1 MKRSLR
7 WQFLLPLFILL
18 TIIFAGLYFYLSSTN
33 LSIYE
38 TNLKNTMESEAKLLI
53 EELSITD
60 GSRGLTSD
68 QQAIAFDYANTLN
81 ERVTIIQP
89 DGVVLADSE
98 NDAALMENHMNRP
111 EVQQAA
117 AGYTGYQIRFS
128 TTMQT
133 KMLYVAVPVKENGDV
148 IAIVRLARSL
158 ASIESDLRQ
167 MRITILVSGIIAL
180 ILLLVI
186 SYIIFHKTT
195 APLSE
200 LTEAARLFPKG
211 ETRHIQ
217 IRENGNE
224 IDELA
229 LAFNQMADQI
239 NQQIAVLRE
248 QKAKLGNI
256 LDQMQ
261 DGVVI
266 VDRQGLVT
274 SINPS
279 AEEMFGV
286 KADDV
291 VGRLLIQSLHYYQI
305 LELMQKT
312 LETKQQSSALIEL
325 TESHKHLN
333 VLSSA
338 LEEPAEHS
346 VMLLFQDM
354 TRQKQLE
361 LMRREFVSNVS
372 HELRTPLASLKAL
385 SETLQAGA
393 IDDSQAAHH
402 FVELMETEV
411 DKLTQMV
418 DELLTLSKIE
428 SGHAPL
434 TLKPN
439 TPGDIIHEAAARMS
453 MQASRAHISLAE
465 KYENDLPVILADCVQ
480 LERVLINLIHNA
492 IKFTPPGGEIQVD
505 AKGGNGFIIFSVK
518 DNGSGIEA
526 ENLPR
531 IFERFY
537 KTDRS
542 RASMGTGLGLSIVK
556 HIVEL
561 HHGQVWVKSKIGE
574 GSTFFFSIPVDQI
587 HIN

>member
-7 WQFLLPLFILL
+7 WQFLLPLIILI
-18 TIIFAGLYFYLSSTN
+18 TIIFAGLYLYLSQTS

-38 TNLKNTMESEAKLLI
+38 TNLKNTMEAEANLLSEDLTRIDGFAGSTIERQTMVVEYAK
-53 EELSITD
+53 
-60 GSRGLTSD
+60 
-68 QQAIAFDYANTLN
+68 ALN
-81 ERVTIIQP
+81 ERVTIIRP

-98 NDAALMENHMNRP
+98 NDAALMENHLNRP
-111 EVQQAA
+111 EVLQAVS
-117 AGYTGYQIRFS
+117 GSTGYQIRYS

-133 KMLYVAVPVKENGDV
+133 KMLYVAVPATVNGEV
-148 IAIVRLARSL
+148 IGVVRLARPL
-158 ASIESDLRQ
+158 DSIESDLKQ
-167 MRITILVSGIIAL
+167 MNRIILVSGAL
-180 ILLLVI
+180 ALLLVLVI
-186 SYIIFHKTT
+186 SFFIFQKTT
-195 APLSE
+195 TPLTQ
-200 LTEAARLFPKG
+200 LTEAAKAFSSG
-211 ETRHIQ
+211 TMRHVEV
-217 IRENGNE
+217 RKNGNE

-239 NQQIAVLRE
+239 NQQITILQE

-256 LDQMQ
+256 LNQMQ

-279 AEEMFGV
+279 AEVMFDV
-286 KADDV
+286 KANDV
-291 VGRLLIQSLHYYQI
+291 VGSLLIQSLHYYQI

-312 LETKQQSSALIEL
+312 LETRQQSSVIIEL
-325 TESHKHLN
+325 AGSHKHLN

-354 TRQKQLE
+354 TRQRQLE

-372 HELRTPLASLKAL
+372 HELRTPLASLRAL
-385 SETLQAGA
+385 TETLQSGALDDPQAG
-393 IDDSQAAHH
+393 HH

-428 SGHAPL
+428 SGHIPL
-434 TLKPN
+434 ALTANQPL
-439 TPGDIIHEAAARMS
+439 DIIREAVSRMA
-453 MQASRAHISLAE
+453 MQAKRAQIALTEISE
-465 KYENDLPVILADCVQ
+465 DDLPVIKADCEQ

-492 IKFTPPGGEIQVD
+492 IKFTPPGGEIIVE
-505 AKGGNGFIIFSVK
+505 AKRDRDTVIFSVK
-518 DNGSGIEA
+518 DNGTGIEA

-542 RASMGTGLGLSIVK
+542 RASTGTGLGLSIVK

-561 HHGQVWVKSKIGE
+561 HHGQVWAESKIGQ
-574 GSTFFFSIPVDQI
+574 GSTFYFSIPITQKSV
-587 HIN
+587 N